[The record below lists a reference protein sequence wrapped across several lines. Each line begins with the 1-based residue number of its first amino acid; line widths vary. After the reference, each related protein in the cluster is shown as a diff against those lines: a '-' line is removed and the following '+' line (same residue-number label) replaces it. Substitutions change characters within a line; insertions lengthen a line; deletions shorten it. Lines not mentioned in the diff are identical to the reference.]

1 MDKTEKFI
9 RDGLSNG
16 ADNSQFDMDAVITG
30 THSSIKKRA
39 IRRKAIYSSPVVI
52 LLVVIGIVFFPGNDE
67 SLTLPGGELFMA
79 GLETSWTENQ
89 DLDMEDDQEDV
100 FYEQTVDYLID
111 DDYYTYLED
120 ADALLDEIDLEA
132 LTGYLEEA

>member
-16 ADNSQFDMDAVITG
+16 ADNSQFDMDAVIAG

-39 IRRKAIYSSPVVI
+39 TRRKAIYSSPVAI
-52 LLVVIGIVFFPGNDE
+52 LVVLIGIVLFPENNESFTPAGDE
-67 SLTLPGGELFMA
+67 LLMA
-79 GLETSWTENQ
+79 GLEASWTETQ
-89 DLDMEDDQEDV
+89 YLDLEDDQDDI
-100 FYEQTVDYLID
+100 FFDQTVDYLID
-111 DDYYTYLED
+111 YNYYTYLED